1 MNLLYLESGALKV
14 GRVLKEAGASF
25 QVQSQFGKKIKVKA
39 NHVFFF
45 FDHADP
51 DEFFNSSQEL
61 AKTIDPDLLWEAFDG
76 VEHDYSVA
84 AKVFYGDSI
93 TKEQEASVLKVLFD
107 YPTHF
112 YKKGHGNFKP
122 ATPDSLRSAKASLEL
137 KKEREILFGRYVE
150 QLCDFVVPDEFVE
163 KLPRLLFSPDKNE
176 LEEKAVEQACVNLKI
191 GRRGLF
197 SRLSVMPNPE
207 DFHVSQFVYDQFNN
221 APEHRNNKRIDD
233 VEDLL
238 AGPATAFSIDD
249 ASTTEID
256 DAFTLTEDN
265 DGGWRLGIHI
275 AAPGLSIKTGSPL
288 DEELRSRMSTVY
300 HPAGKITMSPPKIV
314 EQFSL
319 SQGNT
324 VPVVSFYAD
333 VDSECVVTNTESRIE
348 ALKVKDNLDLA
359 IIDEYFDPDLG
370 VNQTA
375 DCPRGREL
383 YLLYELAIRLR
394 GLRGE
399 NHTHVHRKEYSFDV
413 QGDLVSIK
421 PRKRGSPVDVIVSE
435 LMIFANSSWG
445 IQLKSANIAAMYR
458 VKTKSKTGL
467 STVPLPH
474 ETMGLEAYAWVSSPL
489 RRYVDLVNQRQLISH
504 LLSYEPTYSNTSEDL
519 NSIVSDFETKYA
531 QYADFQRSMERF
543 WCLKWVQQTDQREFE
558 AEVLRENLVRLD
570 VIPLVCKVN
579 NMTESNVGGKVLIRI
594 LDINLFDNFATSEWI
609 KNL

>member
-1 MNLLYLESGALKV
+1 VNLLYLESGALKV
-14 GRVLKEAGASF
+14 GRVLKEAGSSY

-76 VEHDYSVA
+76 VELDYSVA

-122 ATPDSLRSAKASLEL
+122 ATPDSLRSAKASLRR
-137 KKEREILFGRYVE
+137 KKEREILLGRYVQ
-150 QLCDFVVPDEFVE
+150 QLCEFVVPEEFVE
-163 KLPRLLFSPDKNE
+163 KLPRLLFNPDKTE
-176 LEEKAVEQACVNLKI
+176 LEEKAIEQACGDLKI
-191 GRRGLF
+191 GRRGLL
-197 SRLSVMPNPE
+197 SRLSVMPKPE
-207 DFHVSQFVYDQFNN
+207 DFHLGQFVYDQFANT
-221 APEHRNNKRIDD
+221 PEHRNNVRVDNEEHIP
-233 VEDLL
+233 

-256 DAFTLTEDN
+256 DAFTVTEN
-265 DGGWRLGIHI
+265 ENGGWRLGIHI
-275 AAPGLSIKTGSPL
+275 AAPGFCIKAGSLL

-300 HPAGKITMSPPKIV
+300 HPAGKLTMSPPKII

-319 SQGNT
+319 SQGNL

-333 VDSECVVTNTESRIE
+333 VDSKCFITNTESRIE
-348 ALKVKDNLDLA
+348 TLEVKDNLDLA
-359 IIDEYFDPDLG
+359 VIDEFFDPDLAF
-370 VNQTA
+370 NQTV

-383 YLLYELAIRLR
+383 YLLYRLAIRLR
-394 GLRGE
+394 ELRGE
-399 NHTHVHRKEYSFDV
+399 NHTHIHRKEYSFDV
-413 QGDLVSIK
+413 QGGLVTIT
-421 PRKRGSPVDVIVSE
+421 PRKRGSPVDLIVSE

-445 IQLKSANIAAMYR
+445 KQLKNGNIAAMYR

-467 STVPLPH
+467 STEPLPH
-474 ETMGLEAYAWVSSPL
+474 ETMGLDAYAWISSPL

-504 LLSYEPTYSNTSEDL
+504 LLSYEPTYSNSSNDL
-519 NSIVSDFETKYA
+519 SSIICDFETKYA

-543 WCLKWVQQTDQREFE
+543 WCLKWLQQTDQREFE

-570 VIPLVCKVN
+570 SIPLVCKAN
-579 NMTESNVGGKVLIRI
+579 NMPETNSGGRALIRI

>member
-1 MNLLYLESGALKV
+1 
-14 GRVLKEAGASF
+14 
-25 QVQSQFGKKIKVKA
+25 
-39 NHVFFF
+39 
-45 FDHADP
+45 
-51 DEFFNSSQEL
+51 
-61 AKTIDPDLLWEAFDG
+61 
-76 VEHDYSVA
+76 
-84 AKVFYGDSI
+84 
-93 TKEQEASVLKVLFD
+93 
-107 YPTHF
+107 
-112 YKKGHGNFKP
+112 
-122 ATPDSLRSAKASLEL
+122 
-137 KKEREILFGRYVE
+137 
-150 QLCDFVVPDEFVE
+150 
-163 KLPRLLFSPDKNE
+163 
-176 LEEKAVEQACVNLKI
+176 
-191 GRRGLF
+191 
-197 SRLSVMPNPE
+197 
-207 DFHVSQFVYDQFNN
+207 
-221 APEHRNNKRIDD
+221 
-233 VEDLL
+233 
-238 AGPATAFSIDD
+238 
-249 ASTTEID
+249 
-256 DAFTLTEDN
+256 
-265 DGGWRLGIHI
+265 
-275 AAPGLSIKTGSPL
+275 
-288 DEELRSRMSTVY
+288 MSTVY

-413 QGDLVSIK
+413 QGDLVSII

-570 VIPLVCKVN
+570 IIPLVCKVN
-579 NMTESNVGGKVLIRI
+579 NMTETNVGGKVLIRI